1 MVVKLM
7 VNRLVFLD
15 YVYVLYLAKII
26 LRVES
31 VFIVIWKFFRQVIN
45 DMLYFILKVGCK
57 IYIVIIYVKILSK
70 MINKFQMVYNFI

>member
-1 MVVKLM
+1 MIKKILDKILLMKNIKLIMVVKLM

-31 VFIVIWKFFRQVIN
+31 VFIVIWKFFR
-45 DMLYFILKVGCK
+45 
-57 IYIVIIYVKILSK
+57 
-70 MINKFQMVYNFI
+70 

>member
-1 MVVKLM
+1 MIKKILDKILLTKNIKLIMVVKLM

-31 VFIVIWKFFRQVIN
+31 VFIVIWKFFR
-45 DMLYFILKVGCK
+45 
-57 IYIVIIYVKILSK
+57 
-70 MINKFQMVYNFI
+70 